1 MSTVPP
7 SAGGPTPLGP
17 SQDPRSANQDPGAS
31 QQGAPGASPLPYSDQ
46 PTSVLPPASAPYQG
60 APQGGGA
67 PGSPYQGG
75 YPSQSGPDAPQGGYA
90 PTAQQGGYGAPDYSQ
105 GAPYGQPGQGYG
117 PPGGSPAPKK
127 NTTAIIIGA
136 IVAVLVVAGVGFAV
150 YWFGFRGSSDP
161 SAGSAPTEPAPA
173 SPGAPSAG
181 GGAPSAGGGS
191 PSAAPTSSS
200 GGGSSNGGSASQGQ
214 PGNMT
219 GDLSGVKVSIDAV
232 ERGPKDDKGQAPVV
246 LTMTAT
252 NNTSEDQSTL
262 TSNPLVFQGGESF
275 ENALTGASYP
285 SGGEPQ
291 GYSIQDALQ
300 IIKPG
305 KSATWKMG
313 YSLNQGTGEIII
325 KLLDYTD
332 PSKSMPSWK
341 MNLP

>member
-7 SAGGPTPLGP
+7 SAGGPTPPNP
-17 SQDPRSANQDPGAS
+17 SQDPGSGNQNPGAPA
-31 QQGAPGASPLPYSDQ
+31 QGAPGASPLPYSDQ
-46 PTSVLPPASAPYQG
+46 PTSVLPSASAPYQG
-60 APQGGGA
+60 APQGDGA

-75 YPSQSGPDAPQGGYA
+75 YPSQSSPDAPQGGYS

-232 ERGPKDDKGQAPVV
+232 ERGPKDDKGKDTVV

>member
-75 YPSQSGPDAPQGGYA
+75 YPPQSNPGAQQNGYA
-90 PTAQQGGYGAPDYSQ
+90 PTAQQGGYGAPDYGQ
-105 GAPYGQPGQGYG
+105 GAPYGQPGPGDGG
-117 PPGGSPAPKK
+117 PRAPKK

-136 IVAVLVVAGVGFAV
+136 IVAVLVVAGAGFAV

-161 SAGSAPTEPAPA
+161 SAGSAPTASAPA

-191 PSAAPTSSS
+191 PSAAPTSS

-232 ERGPKDDKGQAPVV
+232 ERGPKDDKGKDTVV

-275 ENALTGASYP
+275 ENALTGSSYP

>member
-75 YPSQSGPDAPQGGYA
+75 YPPQSNPGAQQNGYA
-90 PTAQQGGYGAPDYSQ
+90 PTAQQGGYGAPDYGQ
-105 GAPYGQPGQGYG
+105 GAPYGQPGPGDGG
-117 PPGGSPAPKK
+117 PRAPKK

-232 ERGPKDDKGQAPVV
+232 ERGPKDDKGKDTVV

>member
-46 PTSVLPPASAPYQG
+46 PTSVLPPASALYQG

-75 YPSQSGPDAPQGGYA
+75 YPPQSNPGAQQNGYA
-90 PTAQQGGYGAPDYSQ
+90 PTAQQGGYGAPDYGQ
-105 GAPYGQPGQGYG
+105 GAPYGQPGPGDGG
-117 PPGGSPAPKK
+117 PRAPKK

-136 IVAVLVVAGVGFAV
+136 IVAVLVVAGAGFAV

-161 SAGSAPTEPAPA
+161 SAGSAPTASAPA

-232 ERGPKDDKGQAPVV
+232 ERGPKDDKGKDTVV

>member
-75 YPSQSGPDAPQGGYA
+75 YPPQSNPGAQQNGYA
-90 PTAQQGGYGAPDYSQ
+90 PTAQQGGYGAPDYGQ
-105 GAPYGQPGQGYG
+105 GAPYGQPGPGDGG
-117 PPGGSPAPKK
+117 PRAPKK

-150 YWFGFRGSSDP
+150 YWFGFRGPSDP
-161 SAGSAPTEPAPA
+161 SAGSAPTASAPA
-173 SPGAPSAG
+173 SSGAPSAG

-191 PSAAPTSSS
+191 PSAAPTSS

-232 ERGPKDDKGQAPVV
+232 ERGPKDDKGKDTVV

>member
-161 SAGSAPTEPAPA
+161 SAGSAPARKST
-173 SPGAPSAG
+173 GFWLWQRG
-181 GGAPSAGGGS
+181 VV
-191 PSAAPTSSS
+191 
-200 GGGSSNGGSASQGQ
+200 
-214 PGNMT
+214 MT
-219 GDLSGVKVSIDAV
+219 
-232 ERGPKDDKGQAPVV
+232 
-246 LTMTAT
+246 
-252 NNTSEDQSTL
+252 
-262 TSNPLVFQGGESF
+262 
-275 ENALTGASYP
+275 
-285 SGGEPQ
+285 
-291 GYSIQDALQ
+291 
-300 IIKPG
+300 
-305 KSATWKMG
+305 
-313 YSLNQGTGEIII
+313 
-325 KLLDYTD
+325 
-332 PSKSMPSWK
+332 
-341 MNLP
+341 

>member
-7 SAGGPTPLGP
+7 SAGGPAPLGP
-17 SQDPRSANQDPGAS
+17 SQDPRSANQDSGAS

-75 YPSQSGPDAPQGGYA
+75 YPPQSNPGAQQNGYA
-90 PTAQQGGYGAPDYSQ
+90 PTAQQGGYGAPDYGQ
-105 GAPYGQPGQGYG
+105 GAPYGQPGPGDGG
-117 PPGGSPAPKK
+117 PRAPKK

-150 YWFGFRGSSDP
+150 YWVGFRGSSDP
-161 SAGSAPTEPAPA
+161 SAGSAPTASAPA

-191 PSAAPTSSS
+191 PSAAPTSS

-219 GDLSGVKVSIDAV
+219 LDTSGMKMSVDSV
-232 ERGPKDDKGQAPVV
+232 ERGPKDNGGQDTVIV
-246 LTMTAT
+246 TLTTT
-252 NNTSEDQSTL
+252 NNTSSAQPAVAAV
-262 TSNPLVFQGGESF
+262 PLAF
-275 ENALTGASYP
+275 
-285 SGGEPQ
+285 SGGEAKDETVLMPAVFPVGSEPDGLGFEEGAGQ
-291 GYSIQDALQ
+291 TVQ
-300 IIKPG
+300 PG
-305 KSATWKMG
+305 KSATWKMA
-313 YSLNQGTGEIII
+313 YKLPQPTDEVTIQLIGTDGTTAGPWTL
-325 KLLDYTD
+325 KL
-332 PSKSMPSWK
+332 SK
-341 MNLP
+341 

>member
-75 YPSQSGPDAPQGGYA
+75 YPPQSNPGAQQNGYA
-90 PTAQQGGYGAPDYSQ
+90 PTAQQGGYGAPDYGQ
-105 GAPYGQPGQGYG
+105 GAPYGQPGPGDGG
-117 PPGGSPAPKK
+117 PRAPKK

-136 IVAVLVVAGVGFAV
+136 IVAVLVVAGAGFAV

-161 SAGSAPTEPAPA
+161 SAGSAPTASAPA

-181 GGAPSAGGGS
+181 GGAPSAGGS

-232 ERGPKDDKGQAPVV
+232 ERGPKDDKGKDTVV

-285 SGGEPQ
+285 SGGEPH

>member
-75 YPSQSGPDAPQGGYA
+75 YPPQSNPGAQQNGYA
-90 PTAQQGGYGAPDYSQ
+90 PTAQQGGYGAPDYGQ
-105 GAPYGQPGQGYG
+105 GAPYGQPGPGDGG
-117 PPGGSPAPKK
+117 PRAPKK

-161 SAGSAPTEPAPA
+161 SAGSAPTESAPA
-173 SPGAPSAG
+173 SPGAPSD
-181 GGAPSAGGGS
+181 GGAPSAGGS
-191 PSAAPTSSS
+191 PSAAPTSS

-219 GDLSGVKVSIDAV
+219 LDTSGMKMSVDSV
-232 ERGPKDDKGQAPVV
+232 ERGPKDNGGQDTVIV
-246 LTMTAT
+246 TLTTT
-252 NNTSEDQSTL
+252 NNTSSAQPAVAAV
-262 TSNPLVFQGGESF
+262 PLAF
-275 ENALTGASYP
+275 
-285 SGGEPQ
+285 SGGEAKDETVLMPAVFPVGSEPDGLGFEEGAGQ
-291 GYSIQDALQ
+291 TVQ
-300 IIKPG
+300 PG
-305 KSATWKMG
+305 KSATWKMA
-313 YSLNQGTGEIII
+313 YKLPQPTDEVTIQLIGTDGTTAGPWTL
-325 KLLDYTD
+325 KL
-332 PSKSMPSWK
+332 SK
-341 MNLP
+341 

>member
-75 YPSQSGPDAPQGGYA
+75 YPPQSNPGAQQNGYA
-90 PTAQQGGYGAPDYSQ
+90 PTAQQGGYGAPDYGQ
-105 GAPYGQPGQGYG
+105 GAPYGQPGPGDGG
-117 PPGGSPAPKK
+117 PRAPKK

-136 IVAVLVVAGVGFAV
+136 IVAVLVVAGAGFAV

-161 SAGSAPTEPAPA
+161 SAGSAPTASAPA

-232 ERGPKDDKGQAPVV
+232 ERGPKDDKGKDTVV

>member
-75 YPSQSGPDAPQGGYA
+75 YPPQSNPGAQQNGYA
-90 PTAQQGGYGAPDYSQ
+90 PTAQQGGYGAPDYGQ
-105 GAPYGQPGQGYG
+105 GAPYGQPGPGDGG
-117 PPGGSPAPKK
+117 PRAPKK

-161 SAGSAPTEPAPA
+161 SAGSAPTASAPA
-173 SPGAPSAG
+173 SSGAPSAG

-191 PSAAPTSSS
+191 PSAAPTSS

-232 ERGPKDDKGQAPVV
+232 ERGPKDDKGKDTVV

>member
-7 SAGGPTPLGP
+7 SAGGPIPSGP
-17 SQDPRSANQDPGAS
+17 SQDPRSGNQNPGAPA
-31 QQGAPGASPLPYSDQ
+31 QGAPGDSPLPYSDQ

-60 APQGGGA
+60 APQGDGA

-75 YPSQSGPDAPQGGYA
+75 YPSQSGPDAQQNGYG

-105 GAPYGQPGQGYG
+105 GAPYGQPGPGDGG
-117 PPGGSPAPKK
+117 PRAPKK

-161 SAGSAPTEPAPA
+161 SAGSAPTESAPA

-219 GDLSGVKVSIDAV
+219 ADLSGVKMSIDAV
-232 ERGPKDDKGQAPVV
+232 ERGPKDSGGQDTVIVTLTTTNTTSSAQPVV
-246 LTMTAT
+246 GAIPLAFSGREPKDD
-252 NNTSEDQSTL
+252 NVLLPASFPVGSQPDGLGLGEGAEQS
-262 TSNPLVFQGGESF
+262 VQ
-275 ENALTGASYP
+275 
-285 SGGEPQ
+285 
-291 GYSIQDALQ
+291 
-300 IIKPG
+300 PG
-305 KSATWKMG
+305 KSTTWKMA
-313 YSLNQGTGEIII
+313 YSLPQATDEITFQLVGTDGGTAGPWTVKIP
-325 KLLDYTD
+325 K
-332 PSKSMPSWK
+332 
-341 MNLP
+341 

>member
-75 YPSQSGPDAPQGGYA
+75 YPPQSNPGAQQNGYA
-90 PTAQQGGYGAPDYSQ
+90 PTAQQGGYGAPDYGQ
-105 GAPYGQPGQGYG
+105 GAPYGQPGPGDGG
-117 PPGGSPAPKK
+117 PRAPKK

-161 SAGSAPTEPAPA
+161 SAGSAPTASAPA
-173 SPGAPSAG
+173 SSGAPSAG

-191 PSAAPTSSS
+191 PSAAPTSSG

-232 ERGPKDDKGQAPVV
+232 ERGPKDDKGKDTVV